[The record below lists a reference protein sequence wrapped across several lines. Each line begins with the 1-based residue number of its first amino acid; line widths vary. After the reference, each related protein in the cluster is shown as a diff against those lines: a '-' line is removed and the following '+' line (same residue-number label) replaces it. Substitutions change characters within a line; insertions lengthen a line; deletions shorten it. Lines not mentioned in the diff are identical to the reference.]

1 MFVLCGVV
9 TSDALLWHCCPDD
22 EALLM
27 HCYPDEVRKSVV
39 QSGPS
44 LVAWLPFLDQH
55 VRL

>member
-1 MFVLCGVV
+1 MIVLCGVV
-9 TSDALLWHCCPDD
+9 ALLWHCCPDD

-27 HCYPDEVRKSVV
+27 PDDMRKSVV

-55 VRL
+55 VRLYIVLY